1 MTRLHDLIIHSP
13 VLCDCRLS
21 VNDGENQ
28 RVFRG
33 VQRRYHYFVGV
44 VREIT
49 DALLMA
55 GEMLK

>member
-1 MTRLHDLIIHSP
+1 MKPAVMRPLLLGTM
-13 VLCDCRLS
+13 LS
-21 VNDGENQ
+21 VLSF
-28 RVFRG
+28 FRG
-33 VQRRYHYFVGV
+33 VQRRHHYFVGV